1 MANEYLS
8 GFSLE
13 GLVTPTKASTI
24 YTAQEN
30 SLFLSGQLVPIVNV
44 PAGSQSA
51 QVPLLSSV
59 TATTISEFAL
69 SSDTVVAVTDDSS
82 GT

>member
-24 YTAQEN
+24 YTAQEQ
-30 SLFLSGQLVPIVNV
+30 SLFLSGQIVPIVNV

-59 TATTISEFAL
+59 TATT
-69 SSDTVVAVTDDSS
+69 V
-82 GT
+82 